1 MDECGDHNHAK
12 YDPGF
17 PVFTLCGI
25 LVSRQNLNA
34 LNKAFEDLK
43 EDIFG
48 TKDVV
53 IHSVDIRK
61 WRGPFSILA
70 DESARVRFFEG
81 IERILSRHEA
91 YVIVSCTILKE
102 QLNKFCVRGEEDDVY
117 GLSLSYLI
125 ERSIFYVDNNDN
137 EGSPE
142 ISVVVERRGKKED
155 NKLLDYFNGLRN
167 RGTKWVEADRL
178 RSRVRDF
185 GFKNKKD
192 NIIGLQIADLI
203 AYPVTIHLLHPE
215 RNNPFYEAVKHN
227 IIREKENIKSIFHEH
242 KGRYGYRRVTA
253 EMCNRGFIINHKT
266 VQRLM
271 NTMCL
276 KSQMRKVRYRSYK
289 GEVGRIAPNIIN
301 RDFVATAPN
310 QKWAT
315 DVTQINI
322 GTTKL
327 SLSYA

>member
-1 MDECGDHNHAK
+1 MEKTNKSKYYLFIDECGDHNLAK

-25 LVSRQNLNA
+25 LVSRLNLNA

-70 DESARVRFFEG
+70 DEALRVRFFEG
-81 IERILSRHEA
+81 IEKILSQHEA

-125 ERSIFYVDNNDN
+125 ERSIFCVDNNDN

-155 NKLLDYFNGLRN
+155 NKLLDYYNGLRN
-167 RGTKWVEADRL
+167 RGTKWVEAYRL

-185 GFKNKKD
+185 GFKNKRD

-203 AYPVTIHLLHPE
+203 AYPRYYPSTPSGKE
-215 RNNPFYEAVKHN
+215 QPF
-227 IIREKENIKSIFHEH
+227 IRSCE
-242 KGRYGYRRVTA
+242 
-253 EMCNRGFIINHKT
+253 
-266 VQRLM
+266 
-271 NTMCL
+271 
-276 KSQMRKVRYRSYK
+276 
-289 GEVGRIAPNIIN
+289 
-301 RDFVATAPN
+301 
-310 QKWAT
+310 
-315 DVTQINI
+315 TQYF
-322 GTTKL
+322 
-327 SLSYA
+327 SR